1 MFKKIT
7 VALLCLSLLLS
18 SCISSTFAGD
28 NKKAGEALEQTNS
41 LGEINGYLAGN
52 AHNVKQ
58 LYTDQ
63 KILHPT
69 VGHTFAAERGNNL
82 IDSLKGANTYV
93 VGDNN
98 VKNGPDRMIINRS
111 GNITWIQDKY
121 YSTASQSVNAAF
133 DDVTGIYRYVNADG
147 TPMKLEVPSDQ
158 YDKAVKIMREKI
170 QNGSVA
176 NVTNPDE
183 AVNIVKKGGLSYK
196 QAVNLAKAGTVESLA
211 YDSVNGV
218 VSAGYA
224 AGISFAIDYTCCI
237 LNDIDSKTA
246 LKNAGING
254 LKTGGTVF
262 ATYVISSQLAKTGLT
277 NALVPT
283 SEAIAKALGKDVC
296 EAILLKTGVNTAGM
310 STATITTNTAKVLSK
325 ELIADGV
332 LIVVLTGKDVSELFR
347 GRISKEEMLKNLSV
361 SVIGVAMGTV
371 GSYGGA
377 AVGTWVAPGAGT
389 AIGKVVGGILAGSL
403 SSFAAEKIIGHFYE
417 SDAEEMYNIIY
428 DEFLQ
433 LCDDYLVSETEAKTL
448 TDSLESKLLGDTLKD
463 MYASEDR
470 KKFANELLDP
480 LFLEMAKNREK
491 ISIPSEEELR
501 TEMKNSLQGVV
512 FIH

>member
-7 VALLCLSLLLS
+7 VALLCISLLLS
-18 SCISSTFAGD
+18 SGISSTFADD
-28 NKKAGEALEQTNS
+28 NKKVDETLEQTNS

-82 IDSLKGANTYV
+82 IDSLKGANTTV
-93 VGDNN
+93 VGDDF
-98 VKNGPDRMIINRS
+98 VKNGPDRMIINRNGS
-111 GNITWIQDKY
+111 ITWIQDKY

-133 DDVTGIYRYVNADG
+133 DDVTGLYRYVNADG

-158 YDKAVKIMREKI
+158 YDKAVKLMRDKI

-224 AGISFAIDYTCCI
+224 AGISFAIDYTCCV
-237 LNDIDSKTA
+237 LNGIDSKTA
-246 LKNAGING
+246 LKNAGFNG

-310 STATITTNTAKVLSK
+310 STATITANTAKILSK

-332 LIVVLTGKDVSELFR
+332 LIVVLTGKDVTDLFR

-389 AIGKVVGGILAGSL
+389 VIGKVVGGILAGSL

-428 DEFLQ
+428 NEFLQ
-433 LCDDYLVSETEAKTL
+433 LCDDYLVSEAEAKTL
-448 TDSLESKLLGDTLKD
+448 TDSLKSKLLGDTLKD

-470 KKFANELLDP
+470 EKFANELLDP
-480 LFLEMAKNREK
+480 LFVEMAKKREK
-491 ISIPSEEELR
+491 ITIPSEEELR
-501 TEMKNSLQGVV
+501 NEMKNALQGVV